1 MWSYQTP
8 GRKQLR
14 WAQRHTLVIYKTRL
28 QNLVLYSWVKKT
40 TSGEQLSSPKALTL
54 QKVLRFT
61 QNSYL
66 DYILTMFVL
75 EPD

>member
-28 QNLVLYSWVKKT
+28 QNLVLYSWVKKNNKWRT
-40 TSGEQLSSPKALTL
+40 AVITKST
-54 QKVLRFT
+54 
-61 QNSYL
+61 NSAEGSEIYTEF
-66 DYILTMFVL
+66 IS
-75 EPD
+75 